1 METETFILTIAFAV
15 IAMVYAAVGQAGA
28 SGYIAA
34 MGLAGFSPLA
44 MKGTA
49 LSLNR

>member
-1 METETFILTIAFAV
+1 MTDRWRGTVAEVGIMETETFILTIAFAV

-34 MGLAGFSPLA
+34 MGLAGL
-44 MKGTA
+44 
-49 LSLNR
+49 